1 MQSLI
6 VFTVFGKLDMDSMV
20 DNEIIY
26 SICKRNPLHR
36 EVHLHQSEQTAVDGP
51 LDVGEVPPADAVNAL
66 VVHLASISNLPK
78 TIKTVRLCIP
88 PIDTTT
94 KTIRAHFS

>member
-1 MQSLI
+1 MRSDSFSCSI
-6 VFTVFGKLDMDSMV
+6 HGEGCKVSKFFYSFGKLDMDSMV

-51 LDVGEVPPADAVNAL
+51 LDVEVPLADAVNAL
-66 VVHLASISNLPK
+66 VVHHAIH
-78 TIKTVRLCIP
+78 I
-88 PIDTTT
+88 
-94 KTIRAHFS
+94 